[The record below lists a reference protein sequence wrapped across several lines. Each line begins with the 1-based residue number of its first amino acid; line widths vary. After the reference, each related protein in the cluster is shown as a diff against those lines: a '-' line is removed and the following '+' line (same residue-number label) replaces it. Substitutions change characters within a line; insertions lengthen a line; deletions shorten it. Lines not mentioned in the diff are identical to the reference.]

1 MVVRGD
7 STDRQEV
14 HRKLKRK
21 VRAEKMR
28 KGRRS
33 VQSREDVLLA
43 YHRESGKWEKK
54 KKTKQT
60 SKRFDRITEDASFLR
75 PYQLPLR
82 FSSVQLFFFFSFAL
96 TRSVAA
102 VKSRV
107 QFLQEGRRLNAEAEK
122 KQR

>member
-1 MVVRGD
+1 MVGRGD

-43 YHRESGKWEKK
+43 TTGKSGSGRR

-82 FSSVQLFFFFSFAL
+82 FSSVQLFFFFVV
-96 TRSVAA
+96 RSY
-102 VKSRV
+102 SI
-107 QFLQEGRRLNAEAEK
+107 GRCS
-122 KQR
+122 